1 VGHANRLLTNF
12 RKEIIVSAGN
22 QPSLAQCNATAGGFA
37 TQLRSLFQGIQNF
50 QAWLTTQTTA
60 ELEAL
65 GYSGPDAAVLVSTMG
80 NLSSLAAIYSGGTP
94 GAAFNY
100 EANSNAL
107 WGGQ

>member
-1 VGHANRLLTNF
+1 MT
-12 RKEIIVSAGN
+12 AGN
-22 QPSLAQCNATAGGFA
+22 QPTQAQINATVGGYA

-50 QAWLTTQTTA
+50 ESWLSAFGGATA
-60 ELEAL
+60 LETL
-65 GYSGPDAAVLVSTMG
+65 GFDSGDAAVIVSTIG
-80 NLSSLAAIYSGGTP
+80 NLNTLAGIYAGASP